1 MFRRI
6 YILLL
11 LPVLSS
17 FFCHAQA
24 TTELRYA
31 ENFEILEFDT
41 YRILTIRNTHPE
53 ADQTLQYALVSKSA
67 TLPKL
72 DKDISVIRTPVERVV
87 VMETVYIGYLE
98 AINALDTIV
107 GAGTIDFISNTKI
120 KARIESKDIRS
131 VQVGQGLDIERM
143 LLLQPDI
150 IFTSISGDP
159 AFDIPAKLSR
169 SGLPVVLTAG
179 YMESHPLA
187 RAEWI
192 KYIAAFFEADELSDT
207 LFREVEANYTAL
219 QAKVADATNKPTIFC
234 GAPYS
239 GAWHVAGGESY
250 TARAIRDAG
259 GNYLWSDVPESG
271 ALALDTERVF
281 LKAANADIWINPSFF
296 RSMDELL
303 TAETRFSK
311 FKAAQIGAVF
321 NNTKQ
326 VGSNGG
332 NAIWE
337 QGIVHPDKV
346 LADMIAI
353 FHPELMSDHEFVFYE
368 QLK

>member
-1 MFRRI
+1 MHRLI
-6 YILLL
+6 HSILLL
-11 LPVLSS
+11 AISTLSAFAES
-17 FFCHAQA
+17 AV
-24 TTELRYA
+24 ELRYA
-31 ENFEILEFDT
+31 ENFAIQEFDT
-41 YRILTIRNTHPE
+41 HRILTIRNTH
-53 ADQTLQYALVSKSA
+53 AATDKTLQYALVSKSA
-67 TLPKL
+67 PLPEL
-72 DKDISVIRTPVERVV
+72 DNKISVIRTPIERVV
-87 VMETVYIGYLE
+87 AMETVYIGYLN
-98 AINALDTIV
+98 ALDALDTIV
-107 GAGTIDFISNTKI
+107 GAGTTDYISNAAV
-120 KARIESKDIRS
+120 KARIESKAIHS

-143 LLLQPDI
+143 LLLQPEV

-159 AFDIPAKLSR
+159 AFDVPAKLTR

-192 KYIAAFFEADELSDT
+192 KYIAAFFEADELADARFT
-207 LFREVEANYTAL
+207 EIEANYTAL
-219 QAKVADATNKPTIFC
+219 QAKVADASSKPTVFC

-239 GAWHVAGGESY
+239 GSWHVAGGESY

-259 GNYLWSDVPESG
+259 GDYLWSDVPQSG

-296 RSMDELL
+296 RSMAELL
-303 TAETRFSK
+303 TAETRFNK
-311 FKAAQIGAVF
+311 FKAAQTGAVF

-326 VGSNGG
+326 VGTNGG

-353 FHPELMSDHEFVFYE
+353 FHPDLMQDHDFVFYQ